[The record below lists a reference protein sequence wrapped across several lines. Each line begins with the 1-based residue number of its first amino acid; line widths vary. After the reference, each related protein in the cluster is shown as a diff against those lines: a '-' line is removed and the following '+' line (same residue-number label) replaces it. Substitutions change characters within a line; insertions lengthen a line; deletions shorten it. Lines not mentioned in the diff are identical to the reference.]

1 MDLRIGI
8 RETSRELN
16 IESDMSASEIEQAV
30 SSALA
35 SANGVLKLVDNK
47 GRTYL
52 VPSAS
57 LAFVEIGVEET
68 RRVGFVA

>member
-1 MDLRIGI
+1 MDVRIGI
-8 RETSRELN
+8 RESARELN
-16 IESDMSASEIEQAV
+16 IESNLSASEIEQAV
-30 SSALA
+30 ASALG
-35 SANGVLKLVDNK
+35 STDGILKLIDSK

-52 VPSAS
+52 VPAAT

>member
-52 VPSAS
+52 VPAAS
-57 LAFVEIGVEET
+57 ISFVEIGVEET